1 MLKALFLF
9 VSFTLLSV
17 PAVANSVFVSESG
30 PLSLPVVTFT
40 NSPGSTFL
48 KSASATAVACPNT
61 AITSGC
67 WRIDVVVQGTILVNW
82 GTFGVQL
89 YDPGTGTLSDSFGS
103 EFSVPNY
110 VTDTSTVSFQLFSL
124 NASGILGGQASV
136 CQLGMCSQ
144 AVENG
149 TFQAGDLG
157 LTVGDS
163 TNGINV
169 TNNSFDVFLQSG
181 PLVQTP
187 EPSTLSLLSAAL
199 SALALFA
206 GRKSPGILS

>member
-17 PAVANSVFVSESG
+17 PALANSVNIDESG
-30 PLSLPVVTFT
+30 PLGTLPVVTFA

-48 KSASATAVACPNT
+48 KSASATAVACPNAAVT
-61 AITSGC
+61 TEC

-110 VTDTSTVSFQLFSL
+110 ATDTSTVSFQLFSL
-124 NASGILGGQASV
+124 NAS
-136 CQLGMCSQ
+136 
-144 AVENG
+144 
-149 TFQAGDLG
+149 
-157 LTVGDS
+157 
-163 TNGINV
+163 
-169 TNNSFDVFLQSG
+169 
-181 PLVQTP
+181 
-187 EPSTLSLLSAAL
+187 
-199 SALALFA
+199 
-206 GRKSPGILS
+206 